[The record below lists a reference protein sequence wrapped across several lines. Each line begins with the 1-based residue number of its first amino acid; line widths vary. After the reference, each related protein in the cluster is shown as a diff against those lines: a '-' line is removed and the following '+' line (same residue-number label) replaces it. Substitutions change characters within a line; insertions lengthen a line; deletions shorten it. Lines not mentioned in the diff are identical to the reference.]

1 MTELAQL
8 EALKL
13 DLIRFTRIK
22 DLSDV
27 FQVWCMEHADAGEE
41 IVECIGE
48 SLSIL
53 QTPLTKKIA
62 RVYLISDILHNCR
75 WVLLYMKSFEIAD

>member
-1 MTELAQL
+1 
-8 EALKL
+8 
-13 DLIRFTRIK
+13 
-22 DLSDV
+22 
-27 FQVWCMEHADAGEE
+27 MEHAEAGEE

-62 RVYLISDILHNCR
+62 RLYLISDILHNCR
-75 WVLLYMKSFEIAD
+75 YLQ

>member
-1 MTELAQL
+1 
-8 EALKL
+8 
-13 DLIRFTRIK
+13 
-22 DLSDV
+22 
-27 FQVWCMEHADAGEE
+27 MEHADAGEE

-48 SLSIL
+48 SLSIV

-75 WVLLYMKSFEIAD
+75 WVFSSAETGLSSKTFLGPAVERLNICKTNC